1 MPKLEDLVRLRFK
14 LEKLI
19 RHTRIATLQPSQPPM
34 TGRVTRDLLTVKQP
48 CPSSM
53 QQPTE

>member
-1 MPKLEDLVRLRFK
+1 MPKLEDLLRLRFK

>member
-1 MPKLEDLVRLRFK
+1 MPKLEDLLRLRFK

-34 TGRVTRDLLTVKQP
+34 TGRVTRDLITVKQP

-53 QQPTE
+53 QQPME